1 MWEEIMQ
8 QYILFHNQIREEAK
22 KKGQERAY
30 KVQEAGGLDLPVP
43 LPLLPSPPHPYNHY
57 HLAAEQSTKIVFWL

>member
-1 MWEEIMQ
+1 MQ

-43 LPLLPSPPHPYNHY
+43 LPLLPSPPLTPIIIIIW
-57 HLAAEQSTKIVFWL
+57 LQSSQPK

>member
-1 MWEEIMQ
+1 MQ

-22 KKGQERAY
+22 KKGQERVC

-43 LPLLPSPPHPYNHY
+43 LPLSPSPHPHPYNHY